1 MRSVRTL
8 GARLE
13 RAVAPALI
21 DQVPRDH
28 DQSDRAFRWRRGTA
42 AVTLVLGAVALGFTL
57 AVKPGDALFYPLTL
71 LVALIWTVGGLLSG
85 PLHLGYQQ
93 RADQLRRPVLAPLLI
108 GLAASA
114 IFLLGALVV
123 REIGPLRDY
132 VVTVLDH
139 AREGT
144 LALIAVVTLVNGIAE
159 EIFFR
164 GALFA
169 AIGRRHAVLF
179 STLIYA
185 LATVATA
192 NPMLVFAAATLGTV
206 LGLQRRASGGI
217 LASAITHITWSMV
230 MLFALPPL
238 LGA

>member
-21 DQVPRDH
+21 ERVPRDH
-28 DQSDRAFRWRRGTA
+28 DQSDEAFRRRRIAA

-71 LVALIWTVGGLLSG
+71 LVALIWTVGGLVSG

-93 RADQLRRPVLAPLLI
+93 TAERLRRPILLPLLI
-108 GLAASA
+108 GLAAGA
-114 IFLLGALVV
+114 IFLLGGLVV

-132 VVTVLDH
+132 VVTVLEH
-139 AREGT
+139 ARKGT
-144 LALIAVVTLVNGIAE
+144 PALIAVVTLVNGIAE

-169 AIGRRHAVLF
+169 AIGRRHPVLI
-179 STLIYA
+179 STLVYA

-217 LASAITHITWSMV
+217 LAPIITHITWSMV